1 VLALRDVRLFD
12 SNMSSFSVLSR
23 LASGSGLRRVN
34 AHVRAG
40 ANRRCMRYIATQEE
54 NKRNVN
60 EKLPLAGIRVLDMTR
75 VLAGV
80 SNGCNPS
87 SETEAD
93 CCSLTV
99 RKYLETLGISFT
111 HNLIASTNI
120 FGVRKL

>member
-23 LASGSGLRRVN
+23 VASGSGLRRAT

-40 ANRRCMRYIATQEE
+40 ANRRCTRYIATQE
-54 NKRNVN
+54 NHKKNVN

-80 SNGCNPS
+80 SVG
-87 SETEAD
+87 
-93 CCSLTV
+93 CSLSNEIKVNFYSLTAL
-99 RKYLETLGISFT
+99 RYWEISGMSFT
-111 HNLIASTNI
+111 GNLIACTDRI
-120 FGVRKL
+120 EVRR